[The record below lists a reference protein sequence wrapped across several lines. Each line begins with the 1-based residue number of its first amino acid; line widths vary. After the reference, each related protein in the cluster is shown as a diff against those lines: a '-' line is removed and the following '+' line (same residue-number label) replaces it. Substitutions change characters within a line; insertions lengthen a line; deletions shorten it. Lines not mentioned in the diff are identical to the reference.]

1 MSPFAAHADAM
12 LEIQSVYHE
21 PLSEI
26 LLDQT
31 GNKSRKCSPRVGCAV
46 CPRTTEDVASSK
58 HRVADLDVWWNLLNA
73 ELGLR
78 TSAARVG
85 SLGVARELDD
95 VVLLELERLLE
106 PLSDLQQNLLAL
118 LLGPAL
124 ACVAGDGAADSTC
137 PQTDTVEASPNV
149 DDDTHD
155 FVVVLVLEVLAD
167 GSKHDME
174 PECIDVDLFLL
185 PELEGP
191 FAAVLV
197 LRVFPLGL
205 DALLEEVVVGLQR
218 EVGCGGNVVLRSVS
232 RAGCGCSAAARL
244 T

>member
-31 GNKSRKCSPRVGCAV
+31 GNKSRKCSPGVECAV
-46 CPRTTEDVASSK
+46 CPRTSEDVASSK
-58 HRVADLDVWWNLLNA
+58 YRVADLDVRWNLLDA

-85 SLGVARELDD
+85 SLGVARELDN
-95 VVLLELERLLE
+95 VVLLQLEGLLE
-106 PLSDLQQNLLAL
+106 PLSDLQQNLLTL
-118 LLGPAL
+118 LLSPGL
-124 ACVAGDGAADSTC
+124 AGITGDGAADGAC
-137 PQTDTVEASPNV
+137 PQTDTVEASPHV

-155 FVVVLVLEVLAD
+155 LVVVLILEVLAD
-167 GSKHDME
+167 GSEHDME
-174 PECIDVDLFLL
+174 PERIDVDRLLL

-205 DALLEEVVVGLQR
+205 DALLEEVVVGLER
-218 EVGCGGNVVLRSVS
+218 EVGCGGDVVLPSVS
-232 RAGCGCSAAARL
+232 LAGCACSAAQL